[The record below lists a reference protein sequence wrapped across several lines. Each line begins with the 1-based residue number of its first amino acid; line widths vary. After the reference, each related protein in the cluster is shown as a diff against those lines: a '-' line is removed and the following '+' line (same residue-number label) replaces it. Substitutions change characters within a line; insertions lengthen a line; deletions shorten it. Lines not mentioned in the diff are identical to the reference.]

1 MTHNC
6 KQPREDLLAYVE
18 TIEFGRDGVSAEQC
32 TEVAAH
38 LEQCEVCRTEVDQI
52 TASLHDISQAPSPEI
67 PRDLG
72 VLVAEGIQQRTA
84 KRSFLPVPALA
95 YPSLAVILFIA
106 TVFLWDRDA
115 GEDVVVPTRTAEL
128 SKLLEEQ
135 ERWIII
141 LAHTLEEA
149 DLANKENLNQ
159 AGRYVLTRLDRSTRG
174 LREGIEQG
182 GLDPEMIPEYERT
195 LNQHIDLLKEFY
207 FQASSS

>member
-18 TIEFGRDGVSAEQC
+18 TTEFGRDGVSAEEC
-32 TEVAAH
+32 VEVAAH
-38 LEQCEVCRTEVDQI
+38 LEQCEVCTSEFEQI
-52 TASLHDISQAPSPEI
+52 RASLQNIRETPSPEI
-67 PRDLG
+67 PRNLG
-72 VLVAEGIQQRTA
+72 VLVSEAIRQRRA
-84 KRSFLPVPALA
+84 RRSFFPVPALA
-95 YPSLAVILFIA
+95 YASLAVILLAA

-115 GEDVVVPTRTAEL
+115 GEDVVVPARTAEL
-128 SKLLEEQ
+128 SKLVEEQ

-159 AGRYVLTRLDRSTRG
+159 ASRYVLTRLDRSTRG